1 MKATKLLLV
10 LSLFLCVGCKQLQ
23 QYHGHS
29 EHDSTVQVKVM
40 HDSIY
45 FGERDSVYL
54 FRSPDSVYKEV
65 WRIRYRDRER
75 LKVDTL
81 IIERIKADTIIQK
94 EVVGNHKA
102 TRGGKPTV
110 LLVAL
115 ILVAVLLLSAFLFY
129 KGKIRRF

>member
-1 MKATKLLLV
+1 MKATKLLLI
-10 LSLFLCVGCKQLQ
+10 LSLFLCVGCKTIRQATVHTQ
-23 QYHGHS
+23 
-29 EHDSTVQVKVM
+29 HDSTVQVKVM

-81 IIERIKADTIIQK
+81 IIERIKADTIYK
-94 EVVGNHKA
+94 NVVVGNQ
-102 TRGGKPTV
+102 KPTKGGRFTAFIV
-110 LLVAL
+110 GLIVML
-115 ILVAVLLLSAFLFY
+115 ILLLAFWLY
-129 KGKIRRF
+129 IRRH

>member
-1 MKATKLLLV
+1 MKATKLLLI
-10 LSLFLCVGCKQLQ
+10 LSLFLCLGCKQLQ

-45 FGERDSVYL
+45 FSERDSVYL
-54 FRSPDSVYKEV
+54 YRTPDSVYKEV

-81 IIERIKADTIIQK
+81 IIERIKADTIYK
-94 EVVGNHKA
+94 NVVVGNQ
-102 TRGGKPTV
+102 KPTKGGRFTAFV
-110 LLVAL
+110 VGLIVML
-115 ILVAVLLLSAFLFY
+115 ILLLAFWLY
-129 KGKIRRF
+129 SRRR